1 MWSSEIQMNKIHF
14 HRCLIF
20 ALLLA
25 ADVSEL
31 LFGKFLE
38 NVCLATT
45 IKVREKTYTDL
56 KSSYI
61 LQFSGSCYA

>member
-1 MWSSEIQMNKIHF
+1 MWSSEIQMNKIHL
-14 HRCLIF
+14 HWCLIF
-20 ALLLA
+20 ALALA
-25 ADVSEL
+25 ANVSEF

-45 IKVREKTYTDL
+45 IKVREKTYNDL
-56 KSSYI
+56 KSSDI